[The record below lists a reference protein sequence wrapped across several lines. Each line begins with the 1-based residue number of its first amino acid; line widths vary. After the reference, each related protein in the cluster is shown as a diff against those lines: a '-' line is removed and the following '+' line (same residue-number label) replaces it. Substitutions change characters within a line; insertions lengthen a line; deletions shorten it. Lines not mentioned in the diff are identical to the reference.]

1 MKNLSKKISELSAL
15 RTELSKLEK
24 ELMDITNCRDYGKY
38 KAERAH
44 LLIKIKLAAEDI
56 VNYSNIMLED

>member
-1 MKNLSKKISELSAL
+1 MKNLSKKISDLSAL

-24 ELMDITNCRDYGKY
+24 ESMNITNCRDYGKY
-38 KAERAH
+38 EAERAH